1 MFYGDNFMKISGF
14 QKLTLLDFPG
24 HTACTLFTSGCNMRC
39 PFCHNTPLVTGEAEE
54 SYSEEEILSYLKKR
68 QGILDGVA
76 ITGGE
81 PLLHK
86 DIGDFIRKIKEAGY
100 KVKLDTNGSKSDILQ
115 SLITDGLVDFIAMDI
130 KNTPEKYAI
139 TSGSSIPYS
148 EIEKSIEIIK
158 NSEIPHEFRTTV
170 VREFHRSE
178 DILEIAKM
186 LGKSEKYYL
195 QQFKDSG
202 DILCE
207 GCSAHP
213 EETLMKMAE
222 RASEF
227 VLLCETRGVSR

>member
-1 MFYGDNFMKISGF
+1 
-14 QKLTLLDFPG
+14 
-24 HTACTLFTSGCNMRC
+24 MRC
-39 PFCHNTPLVTGEAEE
+39 PFCHNTPLVTGEAQE

-81 PLLHK
+81 PLLQK
-86 DIGDFIRKIKEAGY
+86 DIGEFIGKIKELGY
-100 KVKLDTNGSKSDILQ
+100 KVKIDTNGSKSDAL
-115 SLITDGLVDFIAMDI
+115 SCLIKEGLVDFIAMDV
-130 KNTPEKYAI
+130 KNSPSKYSL
-139 TSGSSIPYS
+139 TSGSEISFS
-148 EIEKSIEIIK
+148 EIEKSIELIK
-158 NSEIPHEFRTTV
+158 NSGISHEFRTTV
-170 VREFHRSE
+170 VKEFHEEE
-178 DILEIAKM
+178 DIIAIAKL

-213 EETLMKMAE
+213 EEALIKMADAAAE
-222 RASEF
+222 Y

>member
-1 MFYGDNFMKISGF
+1 MKISGF

-39 PFCHNTPLVTGEAEE
+39 PFCHNTPLVTGTAEE
-54 SYSEEEILSYLKKR
+54 SYTEEEILSYLKKR

-81 PLLHK
+81 PLLQK
-86 DIGDFIRKIKEAGY
+86 DIGNFIRKIKEAGY
-100 KVKLDTNGSKSDILQ
+100 KVKLDTNGSKSEVL
-115 SLITDGLVDFIAMDI
+115 SMLIKEGLVDFIAMDI
-130 KNTPEKYAI
+130 KNSPDKYAL
-139 TSGSSIPYS
+139 TSGSDISYD

-158 NSEIPHEFRTTV
+158 NSGIPHEFRTTV
-170 VREFHRSE
+170 VKEFHEEE
-178 DILEIAKM
+178 DIIEIARM

-213 EETLMKMAE
+213 EDTLAKMAE

-227 VLLCETRGVSR
+227 VLSCETRGVSQ

>member
-1 MFYGDNFMKISGF
+1 MKISGF

-24 HTACTLFTSGCNMRC
+24 HTACTLFTPGCNMRC
-39 PFCHNTPLVTGEAEE
+39 PFCHNTPLVTGEAQEE
-54 SYSEEEILSYLKKR
+54 YSEEEILSYLKKR

-86 DIGDFIRKIKEAGY
+86 DIGDFIRKIKAEGY
-100 KVKLDTNGSKSDILQ
+100 KVKLDTNGSKSEVLK
-115 SLITDGLVDFIAMDI
+115 SLINEGLVDFIAMDI
-130 KNTPEKYAI
+130 KNTPEKYAL
-139 TSGSSIPYS
+139 TSGSAVPYE
-148 EIEKSIEIIK
+148 EIAGSIELIK
-158 NSEIPHEFRTTV
+158 SSGIPHEFRTTV
-170 VREFHRSE
+170 VKEYHTKE
-178 DILEIAKM
+178 DIISIAKM
-186 LGKSEKYYL
+186 LGKGEKYYL

-213 EETLMKMAE
+213 EETIIKMAE
-222 RASEF
+222 EAARF

>member
-1 MFYGDNFMKISGF
+1 MKISGF

-39 PFCHNTPLVTGEAEE
+39 PFCHNTPLVTGEAQEE
-54 SYSEEEILSYLKKR
+54 YSEEEILSYLKKR

-86 DIGDFIRKIKEAGY
+86 DIGDFIRKIKEEGY
-100 KVKLDTNGSKSDILQ
+100 KVKLDTNGSKSEVLQ
-115 SLITDGLVDFIAMDI
+115 FLLDEGLVDFIAMDI
-130 KNTPEKYAI
+130 KNTPEKYAL
-139 TSGSSIPYS
+139 TSGSSVPYE
-148 EIEKSIEIIK
+148 EIAKSIEIIK
-158 NSEIPHEFRTTV
+158 SSGIPHEFRTTV
-170 VREFHRSE
+170 VKEYHTQE
-178 DILEIAKM
+178 DITAIAKM
-186 LGKSEKYYL
+186 LGRSEKYYL

-213 EETLMKMAE
+213 EEDLIKMAE
-222 RASEF
+222 EAAEF
-227 VLLCETRGVSR
+227 VLLCETRGVLQ

>member
-1 MFYGDNFMKISGF
+1 MKISGF
-14 QKLTLLDFPG
+14 QKLTLLDFPE
-24 HTACTLFTSGCNMRC
+24 HTACTIFTSGCNMRC
-39 PFCHNTPLVTGEAEE
+39 PFCHNTPLVTGEAQEE
-54 SYSEEEILSYLKKR
+54 FSEEEILSYLKKR

-86 DIGDFIRKIKEAGY
+86 DIADFIRKIKDAGY
-100 KVKLDTNGSKSDILQ
+100 KVKLDTNGSKSGVLKALLDE
-115 SLITDGLVDFIAMDI
+115 GLVDFVAMDI
-130 KNTPEKYAI
+130 KNTPGKYAL
-139 TSGSSIPYS
+139 TSGSDVPYD
-148 EIEKSIEIIK
+148 EIAASIELIK
-158 NSEIPHEFRTTV
+158 QSGIPHEFRTTV
-170 VREFHRSE
+170 VKEHHTEE
-178 DILEIAKM
+178 DIISIAEM

-213 EETLMKMAE
+213 EKDLIKMAE
-222 RASEF
+222 RASEH

>member
-1 MFYGDNFMKISGF
+1 
-14 QKLTLLDFPG
+14 
-24 HTACTLFTSGCNMRC
+24 MRC
-39 PFCHNTPLVTGEAEE
+39 PFCHNTPLVTGTAEE
-54 SYSEEEILSYLKKR
+54 DYSEEEILSYLKKR

-86 DIGDFIRKIKEAGY
+86 DIGDFIRKIKAEGY
-100 KVKLDTNGSKSDILQ
+100 KVKLDTNGSKSEVLK
-115 SLITDGLVDFIAMDI
+115 SLINEGLVDFIAMDI
-130 KNTPEKYAI
+130 KNTPEKYAL
-139 TSGSSIPYS
+139 TSGSAVPYE
-148 EIEKSIEIIK
+148 EIAKSIELIK
-158 NSEIPHEFRTTV
+158 SSGIPHEFRTTV
-170 VREFHRSE
+170 VKEYHTKE
-178 DILEIAKM
+178 DIISIAKM

-213 EETLMKMAE
+213 EETIIKMAE
-222 RASEF
+222 EAARS

>member
-1 MFYGDNFMKISGF
+1 MKISGF

-39 PFCHNTPLVTGEAEE
+39 PFCHNTPLVTGTAEE
-54 SYSEEEILSYLKKR
+54 EYSEEEILSYLKKR

-86 DIGDFIRKIKEAGY
+86 DIGDFIRKIKAEGY
-100 KVKLDTNGSKSDILQ
+100 KVKLDTNGSKSELLH
-115 SLITDGLVDFIAMDI
+115 SLIKEGLVDFIAMDI
-130 KNTPEKYAI
+130 KNAPEKYAL
-139 TSGSSIPYS
+139 TSGSDVPYD
-148 EIEKSIEIIK
+148 EIARSIEIIK
-158 NSEIPHEFRTTV
+158 SSGIPHEFRTTV
-170 VREFHRSE
+170 VKELHDEE
-178 DILEIAKM
+178 DILAIASM
-186 LGKSEKYYL
+186 LGKNEKYYL

-213 EETLMKMAE
+213 EEDLIKMAE
-222 RASEF
+222 KASEF
-227 VLLCETRGVSR
+227 VLLCETRGVSQ